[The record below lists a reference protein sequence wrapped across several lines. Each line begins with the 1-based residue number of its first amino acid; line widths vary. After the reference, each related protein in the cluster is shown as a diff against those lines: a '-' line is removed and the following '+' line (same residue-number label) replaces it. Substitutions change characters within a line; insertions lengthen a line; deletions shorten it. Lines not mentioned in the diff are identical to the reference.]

1 MAQVFHRPVRIVLP
15 KHVDQD
21 DFWNFVN
28 QKMSGKT
35 EIVKKKQRE
44 LLASL
49 ADGAVRVIEGV
60 SFIPCLFVSY
70 RDASI
75 VAQMKKDSKGKRTV
89 NVSNTG
95 QRAQVMDFNYVLIS
109 KNNGMAVYQSYSSAA
124 APSVFEEM
132 LRVIYFEYKK
142 VPEQA
147 ELDAIDPNLKKSKS
161 DKVKREI
168 TAKWRQMPEVTI
180 ICDQTN
186 DLEKVL
192 SDWSRVNSFTYRLAA
207 FAQSG
212 PNWKPLSKIVRLH
225 TQTVTFMGIAK
236 PIDIIKAIL
245 PIKGE
250 LKVGRFQGV
259 DDTNANRSLDIFELA
274 RNLAT
279 FEFKDLE
286 VKLDGLVL
294 EDFHLSSV
302 FNWLEDTIVPRIA
315 DFRDPILDE

>member
-15 KHVDQD
+15 QHVDQD
-21 DFWNFVN
+21 DFWNFVH
-28 QKMSGKT
+28 QKMVGKT
-35 EIVKKKQRE
+35 EFVKRKQRE
-44 LLASL
+44 LLASV
-49 ADGAVRVIEGV
+49 ADGAVKVIGGV

-70 RDASI
+70 RDASV
-75 VAQMKKDSKGKRTV
+75 VAQMNKDSKGKRTV
-89 NVSNTG
+89 NVSSKG
-95 QRAQVMDFNYVLIS
+95 QKAQVMDFNYVLIS

-132 LRVIYFEYKK
+132 LRVVYFEYKK
-142 VPEQA
+142 IPEQA
-147 ELDAIDPNLKKSKS
+147 ELDGIDSNLKKSKIE
-161 DKVKREI
+161 KAKKEI
-168 TAKWRQMPEVTI
+168 AAKWRKMPEVTI

-186 DLEKVL
+186 DLEKVV

-225 TQTVTFMGIAK
+225 TQTVTFTGFVK
-236 PIDIIKAIL
+236 PLDIIRAIL
-245 PIKGE
+245 PIRGE
-250 LKVGRFQGV
+250 LKVGRFLGV
-259 DDTNANRSLDIFELA
+259 DDTNAKRSLDIFELA

-294 EDFHLSSV
+294 EDFHQSSV
-302 FNWLEDTIVPRIA
+302 FKWLEDTIVTRIA
-315 DFRDPILDE
+315 DFRDPIVDE